1 MKLNH
6 YTYMEPKTLVLF
18 VLVRETETQTVTRDY
33 HVGLSSARFLSFP
46 FFLLISSGTFMS
58 LLLVFSFFLKATPG
72 MNVRCTLQTSYIHS
86 KFLFRIIWGY
96 RVVLGK
102 FLQSIWY
109 SLLDHVYSN
118 LRRQRALKLS
128 GLFELCFAFVI
139 FKIQHHI

>member
-46 FFLLISSGTFMS
+46 FMS
-58 LLLVFSFFLKATPG
+58 LLLVLSFFLKATPG
-72 MNVRCTLQTSYIHS
+72 MNVGCILQTSHIHS

-102 FLQSIWY
+102 VLQSIWY

-128 GLFELCFAFVI
+128 GLF
-139 FKIQHHI
+139 